1 MPFCGESRESFISTR
16 ELAAWTERHAV
27 WVGLFVLAFLSGLPH
42 VVAVLPAA
50 ISFSG
55 LVLCFR
61 NRWTPCNRFGVAN
74 AITLFRL
81 CGILML
87 FCLMAPGAPGAAWV
101 GEAAIG
107 LFILDALD
115 GWAARRWDLVSEFGE
130 YFDKEVDAFFL
141 LVLCMMLYS
150 DQRLGAWVLVPGLL
164 RYFFVGYLKLT
175 RPLRIKEQRTARGRL
190 IYFLVMVSM
199 ISAFMADEDFYRPLV
214 VVASLLL
221 CLSFADAVRCVQR
234 GIDIQQ
240 ESE

>member
-1 MPFCGESRESFISTR
+1 MPFGGERIGSFVSTK
-16 ELAAWTERHAV
+16 ELAAWTEYHAL

-50 ISFSG
+50 ISFFG
-55 LVLCFR
+55 LVLRFR
-61 NRWTPCNRFGVAN
+61 KRWTPCSRFGVAN

-81 CGILML
+81 CGILIL
-87 FCLMAPGAPGAAWV
+87 FCITGPWAVWV
-101 GEAAIG
+101 GEAAIV
-107 LFILDALD
+107 LFMLDALD
-115 GWAARRWDLVSEFGE
+115 GWAARRWGLVSEFGE

-141 LVLCMMLYS
+141 LVLCVLLYS

-175 RPLRIKEQRTARGRL
+175 RPPRIKEQRTARGRQV
-190 IYFLVMVSM
+190 YFLVMVSM
-199 ISAFMADEDFYRPLV
+199 ISAFMANENFYRPLV
-214 VVASLLL
+214 AVASLLL

-234 GIDIQQ
+234 GTDIQQ

>member
-1 MPFCGESRESFISTR
+1 MPFCGERRESFVSTN
-16 ELAAWTERHAV
+16 ELAAWTECHAV

-55 LVLCFR
+55 LILRFR
-61 NRWTPCNRFGVAN
+61 NRWTPCNRFGIAN

-87 FCLMAPGAPGAAWV
+87 FCITVPGAAWV
-101 GEAAIG
+101 GEVAIV
-107 LFILDALD
+107 LFMLDALD
-115 GWAARRWDLVSEFGE
+115 GWAARRWELVSEFGE

-141 LVLCMMLYS
+141 LVLCVLIYS

-164 RYFFVGYLKLT
+164 RYFFVGYLKAT

-190 IYFLVMVSM
+190 VYFLVMVSM
-199 ISAFMADEDFYRPLV
+199 ISAFMVDEDFYRPLV
-214 VVASLLL
+214 AVGSLLL
-221 CLSFADAVRCVQR
+221 CLSFADAVCCVQR